1 MELRRDLIERGDFPP
16 AEDGLDPEAVR
27 AHLHAIAD
35 AVEEQAER
43 VGAQAAEP
51 AASAAPAPTGQRVQA
66 ILDAAERTASEVE
79 EAAEAEAERM
89 LADARERAVKVDA
102 AAARL
107 LERVTALQGQLDAA
121 GDDVRAEAD
130 VVRGALPGADRAVA
144 QSAPPEAAV
153 APDPAEPEP
162 AEREPVEPE
171 AATEP
176 ESEPGRAA
184 PPGDTPGEGPRLIA
198 LNMAL
203 GGAPREEVARYLE
216 ENFALDDPG
225 EILDDVFA
233 RTGG

>member
-1 MELRRDLIERGDFPP
+1 
-16 AEDGLDPEAVR
+16 
-27 AHLHAIAD
+27 
-35 AVEEQAER
+35 
-43 VGAQAAEP
+43 
-51 AASAAPAPTGQRVQA
+51 
-66 ILDAAERTASEVE
+66 
-79 EAAEAEAERM
+79 
-89 LADARERAVKVDA
+89 
-102 AAARL
+102 
-107 LERVTALQGQLDAA
+107 
-121 GDDVRAEAD
+121 
-130 VVRGALPGADRAVA
+130 
-144 QSAPPEAAV
+144 
-153 APDPAEPEP
+153 PAEPEP